1 MAFAK
6 ASGYTNL
13 NNGNFSSEIFSKQ
26 AQLAFRKS
34 AVVSAITNSDY
45 FGEIS
50 GQGDS
55 VRILKEPDITV
66 NSCLVVLRF
75 QHKI

>member
-13 NNGNFSSEIFSKQ
+13 NNGNFSPQIFSKQ

-34 AVVSAITNSDY
+34 AVVNAITNND
-45 FGEIS
+45 
-50 GQGDS
+50 
-55 VRILKEPDITV
+55 
-66 NSCLVVLRF
+66 
-75 QHKI
+75 

>member
-1 MAFAK
+1 MAFTK

-34 AVVSAITNSDY
+34 VVSSAMTNSDY
-45 FGEIS
+45 FGVIS
-50 GQGDS
+50 G
-55 VRILKEPDITV
+55 
-66 NSCLVVLRF
+66 
-75 QHKI
+75 